1 MSQARTDEV
10 SADQPPP
17 VPTDTRARS
26 RRKARMRVARSAAR
40 QTPWIDSYIR
50 RVAITDT
57 FIVVAVVFGAQMLR
71 YGPVSFDDRVGRA
84 HVPIGL
90 VSVGVVGGWLMMLRL
105 RQCLDRRV
113 IAAGPTEY
121 SRIVSACF
129 LTFATLAIVDLLF
142 VLNIA
147 RSFVA
152 LAFPAGTLLLLASHW
167 LWRSRLTH
175 RRRRRLDLD
184 RVLVIGGLTSAQPL
198 IEHLDRNPE
207 LGYDVIGLCVP
218 PEQSMVIGPIAV
230 NGRSVPILGEFTDA
244 RGVVELSGASTV
256 AVTSAEALGHSAM
269 RELSW
274 DLEGLDVSM
283 VVAPGLLDVAGP
295 RMSMRPVAGLPL
307 LHIDKP
313 RYQGA
318 NRLAKAMFDRIGAAV
333 LVILAAP
340 VLLICAV
347 AIRIDSRG
355 PVFYR
360 AERIGLGNEP
370 FMMWKF
376 RSMVIDADRMR
387 VGLADL
393 DEGAGALFKIRDDP
407 RVTRVGRVIR
417 RFSIDELPQLFNVI
431 GGSMSL
437 VGPRPP
443 LAEEVERYNGP
454 IARRMLVRPGMTG
467 LWQVSG
473 RSDLTWEES
482 VRLDLSY
489 VENWSAMTD
498 AMILWRTLRAVV
510 SRSGAY

>member
-1 MSQARTDEV
+1 MT
-10 SADQPPP
+10 
-17 VPTDTRARS
+17 TRSPALARS
-26 RRKARMRVARSAAR
+26 RRARRTVVQARSDA
-40 QTPWIDSYIR
+40 WIHDYTR
-50 RVAITDT
+50 RVTVTDT
-57 FIVVAVVFGAQMLR
+57 LIVIAVVFGAQMLR
-71 YGPVSFDDRVGRA
+71 YGPVSFDDHVGRA
-84 HVPIGL
+84 RVPIGL
-90 VSVGVVGGWLMMLRL
+90 VSLGVVAAWLLMLRM
-105 RQCLDRRV
+105 RQSLDRRV

-121 SRIVSACF
+121 SRVVSACF
-129 LTFATLAIVDLLF
+129 LVFATLAIVDLLF

-152 LAFPAGTLLLLASHW
+152 LAFPLGTVALLTSRW
-167 LWRSRLTH
+167 SWRSRLTH

-184 RVLVIGGLTSAQPL
+184 RVVVIGGIATAQPL

-218 PEQSMVIGPIAV
+218 PEQSEIIGPLAA
-230 NGRSVPILGEFTDA
+230 NGRSIPILGEFADA
-244 RGVVELSGASTV
+244 RAIVETAGASTV

-274 DLEGLDVSM
+274 DLEGLDVQM

-313 RYQGA
+313 SYKGA
-318 NRLAKAMFDRIGAAV
+318 NRLAKAMVDRIGAVALVV
-333 LVILAAP
+333 LVSPALA
-340 VLLICAV
+340 VCAL
-347 AIRIDSRG
+347 AITLDSRG

-360 AERIGLGNEP
+360 SERIGPGNEP
-370 FMMWKF
+370 FLMWKF
-376 RSMVIDADRMR
+376 RSMVTGADRMKDD
-387 VGLADL
+387 LADL
-393 DEGAGALFKIRDDP
+393 DEGAGALFKIREDP
-407 RVTRVGRVIR
+407 RVTRVGKVIR

-443 LAEEVERYNGP
+443 LAEEVERYDGP
-454 IARRMLVRPGMTG
+454 VARRMLVRPGMTG

-489 VENWSAMTD
+489 VENWSAMSD
-498 AMILWRTLRAVV
+498 AMIMWRTLRAVV
-510 SRSGAY
+510 GRSGAY

>member
-1 MSQARTDEV
+1 MTQGRVEIA
-10 SADQPPP
+10 P
-17 VPTDTRARS
+17 VPAKGRARA
-26 RRKARMRVARSAAR
+26 RRNARARVARSAAR
-40 QTPWIDSYIR
+40 QTPWIDGYIR
-50 RVAITDT
+50 RVMITDAL
-57 FIVVAVVFGAQMLR
+57 IVVSVVFGAQVLR
-71 YGPVSFDDRVGRA
+71 YGPISFDDRVGRA
-84 HVPIGL
+84 HVPVGL
-90 VSVGVVGGWLMMLRL
+90 VSVGIVAAWLVMLRM

-152 LAFPAGTLLLLASHW
+152 LAFPVGTLLLLASHW
-167 LWRSRLTH
+167 LWRSRLTR

-184 RVLVIGGLTSAQPL
+184 RVLVIGGLATAQPL

-207 LGYDVIGLCVP
+207 LGYAVIGVCVP
-218 PEQSMVIGPIAV
+218 PEQSMVLGPVAV
-230 NGRSVPILGEFTDA
+230 NARSVPILGEFADA
-244 RGVVELSGASTV
+244 RAVVELAGASTV

-274 DLEGLDVSM
+274 DMEGLDVSM

-313 RYQGA
+313 GYKGA
-318 NRLAKAMFDRIGAAV
+318 NRFAKGMLDRIGAAL
-333 LVILAAP
+333 LVVVTAPILVA
-340 VLLICAV
+340 CAI
-347 AIRIDSRG
+347 AIRVDTRG

-370 FMMWKF
+370 FLMWKF
-376 RSMVIDADRMR
+376 RSMVTDADRMKAD
-387 VGLADL
+387 LADL

-407 RVTRVGRVIR
+407 RVTRVGKVIR

-443 LAEEVERYNGP
+443 LAEEVERYHGA

-489 VENWSAMTD
+489 VENWSAMSD